1 MAGPSFY
8 VFEIFSDPEDFP
20 EAIPRSG
27 MLHGYSL
34 FVFSEA
40 LSDGGRDPRLR
51 FLLLG
56 PRFWSI
62 KFIKKV

>member
-27 MLHGYSL
+27 MLHGYFL

-40 LSDGGRDPRLR
+40 PSDGRRSKAEIFAFGSA
-51 FLLLG
+51 FLEYK
-56 PRFWSI
+56 I
-62 KFIKKV
+62 H